1 MGQLLDS
8 GVAVLV
14 GVEAG
19 LDQAQGEGRERQH
32 LAAPGN
38 RLRLEAVERDDR
50 VDQSHL
56 QDLGGVVLAT
66 EQPELLRLLGAD
78 QVPQEGGAE
87 AAVPGADPRP
97 GLAEDG
103 VVGGDREVAAEV
115 KDVAAANRVAR
126 HHRHHRLR
134 QSPHL
139 HLQVGDM
146 KAADGSALGDVAG
159 VAANLL
165 VAARAERLRALAGED
180 HDADLGILAGQLQR
194 GGDLDQR
201 LRPEG
206 VEGLGPVDADLGDSL
221 GKLVVDVVVLA
232 SALPL
237 DWRVEGLL
245 GQGFLV
251 TFGHD
256 GHDIPPMKLDDWLAQ
271 RSQSCPERTAL
282 VADGSEVTYAELEA
296 EATWVARRLIAHG
309 VRRGSTVAMT
319 MHPQREQVVMV
330 HALMK
335 VGAVLLPLGPRLSA
349 EERAA
354 VVAAEEPAV
363 DLDDAGELTQTEA
376 DLPLLGEHDMEDIAS
391 HVMTSGSTGAPDPVG
406 LTYGNFLW
414 SAVASAFNIG
424 VEPEDRW
431 LCCLPLSHISGL
443 GIVMR
448 SVIYGTTAVIHDGFD
463 VDRVAAALEREE
475 ITVVSLVTTMLT
487 RLLEAGADLSGPRAV
502 LVGGGPVPEDP
513 LEEALGRGATVVQT
527 YGLTETCSQVTT
539 LAPADARRK
548 LGSAG
553 RPLLTTHLRIQ
564 EGEILVQ
571 GPTVAP
577 GRADGDGW
585 LHTGDLGRIDEE
597 GFLYVE
603 DRIDDMIVTGGENVV
618 PAEVEKVLLRHPEVA
633 DAAVVGRDDPEW
645 QQAVTAIVVLEDG
658 SEVSPDELR
667 RHCAES
673 LAGFKVPKRV
683 ELAAALPRTP
693 SGKLMRR
700 ALR

>member
-1 MGQLLDS
+1 
-8 GVAVLV
+8 
-14 GVEAG
+14 
-19 LDQAQGEGRERQH
+19 
-32 LAAPGN
+32 
-38 RLRLEAVERDDR
+38 
-50 VDQSHL
+50 
-56 QDLGGVVLAT
+56 
-66 EQPELLRLLGAD
+66 
-78 QVPQEGGAE
+78 
-87 AAVPGADPRP
+87 
-97 GLAEDG
+97 
-103 VVGGDREVAAEV
+103 
-115 KDVAAANRVAR
+115 
-126 HHRHHRLR
+126 
-134 QSPHL
+134 
-139 HLQVGDM
+139 
-146 KAADGSALGDVAG
+146 
-159 VAANLL
+159 
-165 VAARAERLRALAGED
+165 
-180 HDADLGILAGQLQR
+180 
-194 GGDLDQR
+194 
-201 LRPEG
+201 
-206 VEGLGPVDADLGDSL
+206 
-221 GKLVVDVVVLA
+221 
-232 SALPL
+232 
-237 DWRVEGLL
+237 
-245 GQGFLV
+245 
-251 TFGHD
+251 
-256 GHDIPPMKLDDWLAQ
+256 MKLDDWLAQ

-282 VADGSEVTYAELEA
+282 LADGAEVTYAELEA

-319 MHPQREQVVMV
+319 MHPRREQVVMI

-335 VGAVLLPLGPRLSA
+335 AGAVLLPLGPRLSA

-354 VVAAEEPAV
+354 VVANEKPAV

-376 DLPLLGEHDMEDIAS
+376 DLPLLGEHDMDDVAG
-391 HVMTSGSTGAPDPVG
+391 HVMTSGSTGAPEPIG

-448 SVIYGTTAVIHDGFD
+448 SVIYGTTAVVHDGFD
-463 VDRVAAALEREE
+463 VDRVAESLERDR
-475 ITVVSLVTTMLT
+475 ISVVSLVATMLT
-487 RLLEAGADLSGPRAV
+487 RLLEAGADLSGPRA
-502 LVGGGPVPEDP
+502 LLIGGGPVPEEA

-564 EGEILVQ
+564 DGEILVQ

-577 GRADGDGW
+577 GRADADGW

-603 DRIDDMIVTGGENVV
+603 DRMDDLIVTGGENVV

-633 DAAVVGRDDPEW
+633 DAAVVGREDPEW
-645 QQAVTAIVVLEDG
+645 QQAVTAIVVLRDG

-673 LAGFKVPKRV
+673 LAGYKVPKRV